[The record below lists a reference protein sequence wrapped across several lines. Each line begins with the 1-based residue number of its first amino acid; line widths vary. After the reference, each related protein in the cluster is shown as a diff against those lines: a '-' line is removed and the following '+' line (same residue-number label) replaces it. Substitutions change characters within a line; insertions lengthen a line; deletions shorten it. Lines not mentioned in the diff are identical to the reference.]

1 MQRRWR
7 DRNHPELVL
16 ATCRWDFY
24 ICWMLMLLLLKRET
38 GSVQP
43 QMRQSVSSLTT
54 LPAACLSNSS
64 WKTCQGR
71 TIEGRIY
78 GDEMT
83 CHPLSPL
90 LREPRR
96 RIRKKR
102 GSVPFRK
109 YLVTKRYFLLIGQ
122 TERGPANNN
131 DRVTSPKILIMVG
144 NPNLLLVF
152 REIGQRSVLVGN
164 RNVNFVGNPNVSL

>member
-1 MQRRWR
+1 MGVATSKPGSR
-7 DRNHPELVL
+7 DRAIENAMRLLGAGEVSIKSFKPWHFLNEIKSKATMIGKSCGNAKEVERQKSPRVGVGYLQVGLV
-16 ATCRWDFY
+16 Y
-24 ICWMLMLLLLKRET
+24 MLDADT

-54 LPAACLSNSS
+54 LPAACLSSSS

-109 YLVTKRYFLLIGQ
+109 YLLPSQNVTF
-122 TERGPANNN
+122 
-131 DRVTSPKILIMVG
+131 SW
-144 NPNLLLVF
+144 
-152 REIGQRSVLVGN
+152 
-164 RNVNFVGNPNVSL
+164 

>member
-16 ATCRWDFY
+16 ATCRWDLY
-24 ICWMLMLLLLKRET
+24 ICWMLMLLLKRET

-96 RIRKKR
+96 RIRKKI
-102 GSVPFRK
+102 GSVPSRK
-109 YLVTKRYFLLIGQ
+109 YLLLSQNVTFSLKDKPSADQPTTTTGSPLPKSSSWWEIKISCWFLEKLGK
-122 TERGPANNN
+122 
-131 DRVTSPKILIMVG
+131 DL
-144 NPNLLLVF
+144 
-152 REIGQRSVLVGN
+152 
-164 RNVNFVGNPNVSL
+164 SL